1 MSSFRA
7 ALDADADDVFLD
19 LDAFADEHTFNR
31 LNGKKMMFQRYGKK
45 RGAFRKF

>member
-1 MSSFRA
+1 MSPFRD

-31 LNGKKMMFQRYGKK
+31 LNGKKMMSQRYGEK